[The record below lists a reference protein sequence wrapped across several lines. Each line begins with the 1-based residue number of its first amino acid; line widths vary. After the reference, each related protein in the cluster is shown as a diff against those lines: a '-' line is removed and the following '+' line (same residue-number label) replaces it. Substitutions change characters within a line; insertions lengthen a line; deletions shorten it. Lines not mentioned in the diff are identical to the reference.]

1 MKSDSDLVGQHA
13 AKLMETVAN
22 QPAATTGTWQPP
34 AAADLAPLL
43 PGFEIVELL
52 GRGGMGAVYK
62 AIQKDLEREVAIKL
76 LPPELGENPEFE
88 ARFRREAKSMAQLNH
103 PNIVQVHDFGQT
115 TAGHHYFVME
125 FIDGADLRD
134 LIRNSRIDSVQALKV
149 VSQICEALEF
159 AHTKGYVHRDI
170 KPANILV
177 SRDGRVKVGD
187 FGLAK
192 LVDLE
197 RAKSATEQM
206 DLTMTGVAIG
216 TPDYIAP
223 EQMSEDGE
231 VDHRADIYSL
241 GIMFYEM
248 LTGSLPR
255 GAVKAPSDKLQALD
269 VRIDGVVFKAM
280 EPDPSDRYQTATH
293 LRSDLDTIRTG
304 PTPAAAEPRKK
315 RVDPRI
321 VIAIIAGC
329 GIVYFFALMLFERL
343 AHPPQSGP
351 PPAGSEANSLVSP
364 SAAWKEDGILV
375 QKLKHIVIPEIEF
388 VATSL
393 VDVNEFL
400 RTKSIELDFIEQDPA
415 AKGINFVSAPSAQ
428 TSRSVTIKM
437 SNATLGDAIHYTCL
451 LANVGV
457 RIDNNA
463 LVFHSLDQ
471 QPIEI
476 PASESD
482 GVIEQKLKEI
492 LIPEISFVQT
502 PYSEVI
508 YYLNTRSIEL
518 DAIETDPTR
527 KGVNIILG
535 PGSWR
540 ETNVTLNLTNTTLG
554 EALQYVAEFSDATVR
569 VDGNAV
575 ILIGESNHGH

>member
-1 MKSDSDLVGQHA
+1 MKSETDLVGQHA
-13 AKLMETVAN
+13 GKLMETVAN
-22 QPAATTGTWQPP
+22 QSAATPGMWEPP
-34 AAADLAPLL
+34 AAADLAAMM

-103 PNIVQVHDFGQT
+103 PNIVQVYDFGQT
-115 TAGHHYFVME
+115 AAGHHYFVME

-134 LIRNSRIDSVQALKV
+134 LIRNGRIDSVQALKV

-177 SRDGRVKVGD
+177 SREGRVKVGD

-192 LVDLE
+192 LVDPE
-197 RAKSATEQM
+197 RSKSATEQM

-223 EQMSEDGE
+223 EQMSEEGE

-248 LTGSLPR
+248 LTGNLPR

-293 LRSDLDTIRTG
+293 LRSDLDSIRTA
-304 PTPAAAEPRKK
+304 PAATRQPPK
-315 RVDPRI
+315 RRI
-321 VIAIIAGC
+321 ELRVVIGL
-329 GIVYFFALMLFERL
+329 IVGSGLAYFLTLLLFERW
-343 AHPPQSGP
+343 AHPPQPKIETSAAYNP
-351 PPAGSEANSLVSP
+351 VAP
-364 SAAWKEDGILV
+364 SAAWEEDGILV
-375 QKLKHIVIPEIEF
+375 QKLKHIVIPEFEM
-388 VATSL
+388 VATPL
-393 VDVNEFL
+393 VEVIEFL
-400 RTKSIELDFIEQDPA
+400 RTKSHELDSLEPDPS
-415 AKGINFVSAPSAQ
+415 AKGINFVLAPSAQ
-428 TSRSVTIKM
+428 TERLVTIKM
-437 SNATLGDAIHYTCL
+437 SNGTLGDAIHYTCL
-451 LANVGV
+451 LAHVGV
-457 RIDNNA
+457 RIDDNA

-471 QPIEI
+471 YPIEI
-476 PASESD
+476 PVTESS
-482 GVIEQKLKEI
+482 GLIEQKLKEI
-492 LIPEISFVQT
+492 LIPEIAFVQT
-502 PYSEVI
+502 PYPAVI
-508 YYLNTRSIEL
+508 DFLNSRSVEL
-518 DAIETDPTR
+518 DALETDPSR

-535 PGSWR
+535 PGSWNQ
-540 ETNVTLNLTNTTLG
+540 TTVMLNMNNATLG
-554 EALQYVAEFSDATVR
+554 EALHYIAEFSDAKVR
-569 VDGNAV
+569 IDGNAA
-575 ILIGESNHGH
+575 ILIRTTTSSH